1 MQPPNEKMQTSETR
15 CCGLISAGTYDGIL
29 SALSFV
35 SILLTLI
42 VVLVL
47 TVTAPTRD
55 SLFRVAGIASAAQV
69 VGGAGETG
77 ALYSYQLTMDWNDN
91 RIFYA
96 VQKLENTTTDVTGI
110 YIRGPIMPYMN
121 VGVLTGTLCGAP
133 TIACDVT
140 SIPGVVQ
147 GIVQNTI
154 FNGVVLSGIDVRP
167 VVESIR
173 AYPEL
178 FYIEIL
184 TNGMPTTPGA
194 ARGPLYQFS
203 GFA

>member
-1 MQPPNEKMQTSETR
+1 MKEMPPSDEKR
-15 CCGLISAGTYDGIL
+15 CCGFINVDTYDGVV

-42 VVLVL
+42 VVLIL

-55 SLFRVAGIASAAQV
+55 SVFRVAGLASAAQV
-69 VGGAGETG
+69 VGGPGETG
-77 ALYSYQLTMDWNDN
+77 ALYSFQLTMDWNDN
-91 RIFYA
+91 RVFYA

-110 YIRGPIMPYMN
+110 YIRGPILPYMN
-121 VGVLTGTLCGAP
+121 VGALTGALCGAP
-133 TIACDVT
+133 TTACDTT

-147 GIVQNTI
+147 GVIQNTI
-154 FNGVVLSGIDVRP
+154 FNGVIISGIDIRP

-178 FYIEIL
+178 FYLEL
-184 TNGMPTTPGA
+184 TTNGVPASPGA
-194 ARGPLYQFS
+194 ARGPLYQSS